1 MNQNENDNKRW
12 TVLDTTYLYRYPW
25 FTARK
30 DHVRL
35 PNGNEIPD
43 YYVLEYPTW
52 VNVLAITAEGRM
64 VMVRQYR
71 HGLGVTALEMVAGVM
86 DPGDESAEAA
96 ARRELWEETGYA
108 GGEWSH
114 WATFAPNP
122 GAMNNVCHTFLAQ
135 GVTRVSGQHL
145 EPTEDIDVCL
155 MDPSEVRAV
164 LETDG
169 VEQALM
175 AASLWKWFAKTEH

>member
-96 ARRELWEETGYA
+96 ARREL
-108 GGEWSH
+108 
-114 WATFAPNP
+114 
-122 GAMNNVCHTFLAQ
+122 
-135 GVTRVSGQHL
+135 
-145 EPTEDIDVCL
+145 
-155 MDPSEVRAV
+155 
-164 LETDG
+164 
-169 VEQALM
+169 
-175 AASLWKWFAKTEH
+175 